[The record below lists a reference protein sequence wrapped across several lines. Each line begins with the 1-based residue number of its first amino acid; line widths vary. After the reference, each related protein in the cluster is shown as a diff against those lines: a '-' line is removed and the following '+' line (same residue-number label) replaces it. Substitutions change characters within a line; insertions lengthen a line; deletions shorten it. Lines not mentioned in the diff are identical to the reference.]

1 MKKIWTIFRRDLKSS
16 FRDSMVLYIL
26 VMPFLI
32 AIILNLLTAST
43 SGTALNVVVDPSVDT
58 EVVEYLK
65 TVGSVE
71 TVTDSD
77 ALIERVNRLDD
88 IYGVSMENGDYLI
101 HRQGNEKVEMQQVLQ
116 MALDTRDHSELL
128 TGVEV
133 TVSDVGWILSP
144 VKRFGGNI
152 LAVFVTVFG
161 AMVLM
166 IHLVEEKQE
175 NTLAA
180 MNVAPVERAEYVA
193 GKSILGFLLPV
204 IHVLGILLILNY
216 GPIDYVKAAVVIL
229 ALALTSVIVGFAIG
243 IRTDNV
249 IGAISGMKMMFVPI
263 LASVFGAIY
272 LKESLHFLLY
282 WSPFYWAFRAMDRI
296 ILQTA
301 TWQAVLLP
309 TGIILLIS
317 TVVML
322 LMAKRI
328 RQGLK

>member
-1 MKKIWTIFRRDLKSS
+1 M
-16 FRDSMVLYIL
+16 
-26 VMPFLI
+26 
-32 AIILNLLTAST
+32 
-43 SGTALNVVVDPSVDT
+43 
-58 EVVEYLK
+58 
-65 TVGSVE
+65 
-71 TVTDSD
+71 
-77 ALIERVNRLDD
+77 
-88 IYGVSMENGDYLI
+88 
-101 HRQGNEKVEMQQVLQ
+101 
-116 MALDTRDHSELL
+116 
-128 TGVEV
+128 
-133 TVSDVGWILSP
+133 
-144 VKRFGGNI
+144 
-152 LAVFVTVFG
+152 
-161 AMVLM
+161 
-166 IHLVEEKQE
+166 
-175 NTLAA
+175 
-180 MNVAPVERAEYVA
+180 
-193 GKSILGFLLPV
+193 

>member
-1 MKKIWTIFRRDLKSS
+1 MKKIWTIFRRDLKAS

-32 AIILNLLTAST
+32 AVILNLLTAST

-58 EVVEYLK
+58 EVVEYLE
-65 TVGSVE
+65 TLGSVE
-71 TVTDSD
+71 TVANTDT
-77 ALIERVNRLDD
+77 LVERVNRLDD
-88 IYGVSMENGDYLI
+88 IYGLRMENGDYLI
-101 HRQGNEKVEMQQVLQ
+101 HRQGNEKVEMHEVLQ

-128 TGVEV
+128 TSIEV
-133 TVSDVGWILSP
+133 KVSDVGWILSP
-144 VKRFGGNI
+144 VKRFGGNL
-152 LAVFVTVFG
+152 LAVFITVFG

-166 IHLVEEKQE
+166 INLVEEKQE

-180 MNVAPVERAEYVA
+180 MNVAPVERYEYVA

-216 GPIDYVKAAVVIL
+216 GAIDYAKAAVVIL
-229 ALALTSVIVGFAIG
+229 ALSLTSVIVGFAIG
-243 IRTDNV
+243 IQTDNV
-249 IGAISGMKMMFVPI
+249 IGAISGMKMMFLPI

-282 WSPFYWAFRAMDRI
+282 WSPFYWAFQAMDQI

-301 TWQAVLLP
+301 SWRDVLIP
-309 TGIILLIS
+309 AGIILLIS
-317 TVVML
+317 AVVML
-322 LMAKRI
+322 LLGKRI
-328 RQGLK
+328 RHGLK